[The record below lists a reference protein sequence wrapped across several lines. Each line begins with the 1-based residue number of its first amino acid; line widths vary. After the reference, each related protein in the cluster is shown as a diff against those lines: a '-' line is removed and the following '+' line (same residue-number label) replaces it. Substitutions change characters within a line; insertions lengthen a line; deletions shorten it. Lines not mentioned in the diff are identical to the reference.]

1 LQAIDKKAVIHIN
14 HELFYKARVKE
25 FLWPLP
31 HAKKSLLILSA
42 MVEEFLWLLPHAKK
56 SLLIL
61 SAMVEEFLWLLP
73 HATIRL
79 QAVGR

>member
-1 LQAIDKKAVIHIN
+1 MSVLRNLFSAVKYWHN
-14 HELFYKARVKE
+14 RFFYLHSK
-25 FLWPLP
+25 
-31 HAKKSLLILSA
+31 A
-42 MVEEFLWLLPHAKK
+42 MVKVLIWPLPHAKK